1 MNAFIDFVVQQ
12 IYADARRD
20 PSRAT
25 PTPELAQALLGP
37 NTIHRVSTRQGSE
50 KPAAASEATG
60 RLVIHVPQTAA
71 PWQANH
77 LVARQ
82 LARWYLTHHGYDG
95 GQVDSVVRCLAAA
108 LCMPTPAFWLARETL
123 GEGLTEL
130 GAHFRVSQSLAALRI
145 AECAGYPTALKTE
158 TKILV
163 RGNHWDWPVK
173 DEDWRELFRH
183 ARERGMILKPLL
195 DARGRAVLRLR

>member
-12 IYADARRD
+12 IYADARID
-20 PSRAT
+20 PSCAT
-25 PTPELAQALLGP
+25 PTPELALALVGP
-37 NTIHRVSTRQGSE
+37 NAIHRVSTGRGPS
-50 KPAAASEATG
+50 KPGASIEADG

-77 LVARQ
+77 LVGRQ
-82 LARWYLTHHGYDG
+82 LARWYLTEHGYDG

-108 LCMPTPAFWLARETL
+108 LCMPTPAFWRARETL

-130 GAHFRVSQSLAALRI
+130 GAHFRVSQSLAALRV

-163 RGNHWDWPVK
+163 RGNHWDWPVN
-173 DEDWRELFRH
+173 DDDWRDLFRH
-183 ARERGMILKPLL
+183 ARERGMILKPLS
-195 DARGRAVLRLR
+195 DARGRAVPRLR